1 MKSLKLLFWTIFVLS
16 FVFLSINIVF
26 ASSDSWVEWSY
37 SYGDERDEVC
47 YSVVN
52 TYDGGYA
59 LGGYIGS
66 LVSGNSD
73 YLLIKTDSLGNV
85 VWNQTYGGTDYDICY
100 SMIGTSDGGYAL
112 AGSSWSFSNG
122 LRDFWLVKT
131 DNLGNVEWNQSYGGK
146 CPEVAYSLVQTWDEG
161 FALAGYI
168 YCTDAGLDF
177 WIVKTDANGNM
188 MWNKTFSGTGYS
200 SIAYSIVKTSDS
212 GLAIAGTTE
221 TRGGTIDYIRLIK
234 TDGLGNIVWEFQN
247 EGGDGDSCRDVVE
260 TGDGGFIL
268 TCKIQALNSEDHEL
282 GLIKI
287 DSEGNQIWSQTY
299 GEGFADSLIE
309 TSDGGFA
316 LAGFTKLGYGNRDFL
331 LIKTDNS
338 GKEELRRFYGTPE
351 HERAYSVVETSDGF
365 ALAGYREVWKPNNSN
380 FWLVKTNLQGI
391 PEFPSWT
398 ILPLVVATTLI
409 AIYFKKKILSSSR
422 HYNSTKNR

>member
-1 MKSLKLLFWTIFVLS
+1 
-16 FVFLSINIVF
+16 
-26 ASSDSWVEWSY
+26 
-37 SYGDERDEVC
+37 
-47 YSVVN
+47 
-52 TYDGGYA
+52 
-59 LGGYIGS
+59 
-66 LVSGNSD
+66 
-73 YLLIKTDSLGNV
+73 
-85 VWNQTYGGTDYDICY
+85 
-100 SMIGTSDGGYAL
+100 
-112 AGSSWSFSNG
+112 
-122 LRDFWLVKT
+122 
-131 DNLGNVEWNQSYGGK
+131 
-146 CPEVAYSLVQTWDEG
+146 
-161 FALAGYI
+161 
-168 YCTDAGLDF
+168 
-177 WIVKTDANGNM
+177 
-188 MWNKTFSGTGYS
+188 
-200 SIAYSIVKTSDS
+200 
-212 GLAIAGTTE
+212 
-221 TRGGTIDYIRLIK
+221 
-234 TDGLGNIVWEFQN
+234 
-247 EGGDGDSCRDVVE
+247 
-260 TGDGGFIL
+260 
-268 TCKIQALNSEDHEL
+268 L